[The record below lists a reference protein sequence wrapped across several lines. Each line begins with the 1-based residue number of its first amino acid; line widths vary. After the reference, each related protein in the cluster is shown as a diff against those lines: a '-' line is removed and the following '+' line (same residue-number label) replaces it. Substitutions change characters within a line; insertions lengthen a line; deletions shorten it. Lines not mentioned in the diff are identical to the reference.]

1 MVCKST
7 VALKVMFL
15 SIDMDIQ
22 KGYPPFCDGIT
33 ERLKQNGV
41 VMFGEAKWGGGVI
54 VFHQNPHGCNRNG
67 MENEMEPWK
76 TK

>member
-1 MVCKST
+1 MVT
-7 VALKVMFL
+7 LKVMFL

-41 VMFGEAKWGGGVI
+41 VMFGEAKWGGGGYR
-54 VFHQNPHGCNRNG
+54 FPSKPSRL
-67 MENEMEPWK
+67 
-76 TK
+76 